1 MRRVE
6 LPENLEGHLFLHSM
20 PGRYEPFEEF
30 LDDIVLKNI
39 TCVVCLS
46 SPEEIRQ
53 KSPAYATLLAG
64 TVPWEHIAFPMW
76 NSVMRDALSLEPLTH
91 EIVKR
96 LRDGRNVLIHCDS
109 GIGRTGI
116 VAVAV
121 LTTFWPQVGIA
132 PAAVELG
139 REALPTLSR

>member
-6 LPENLEGHLFLHSM
+6 LPGNLEGHLFLHSM

-39 TCVVCLS
+39 RCVVCLS
-46 SPEEIRQ
+46 WPEEIQQR
-53 KSPAYATLLAG
+53 SPAYARFLAG
-64 TVPWEHIAFPMW
+64 TVPWEHITFPMW
-76 NSVMRDALSLEPLTH
+76 NSVMPDATSLEPLTR

-96 LRDGRNVLIHCDS
+96 LRQGRNVLIHCDS
-109 GIGRTGI
+109 GIGRAGT

-121 LTTFWPQVGIA
+121 LTAFWPQVHN
-132 PAAVELG
+132 PQSST
-139 REALPTLSR
+139 RPD